1 MYMKHNGSRLLF
13 QGILLVFAAL
23 AVASWCQA
31 AESTAD
37 VSANAALKAKARHEI
52 IGASAKLPIDQEYKI
67 GYRDILYVSIYGEGS
82 MSVGEGVQPL
92 AAANEIGRNGV
103 RGRDHVR
110 EGGGGIEVRQDGR
123 ISLLHIGDVSVVGMT
138 LRQLSDYLKKLYS
151 TIYENPSVTVTLIQS
166 NSRQYTIMG
175 QVRHPGLY
183 YLDFPVTIVMAIA
196 KAGGFTEW
204 AKSDVTVIRQA
215 TPGIAG
221 KQKKGVKG
229 KTFEFDYNDFLKG
242 RNLGNNIVIKSGDVI
257 VVH

>member
-1 MYMKHNGSRLLF
+1 MKHNGSRRLFRGLL
-13 QGILLVFAAL
+13 LCFAVL

-52 IGASAKLPIDQEYKI
+52 IGASAKLPIDPEYKI

-82 MSVGEGVQPL
+82 MAVGEGVQPP
-92 AAANEIGRNGV
+92 AAANGIGRNGV
-103 RGRDHVR
+103 LGRDHVR

-151 TIYENPSVTVTLIQS
+151 TIYENPSVTVTLVQS

-183 YLDFPVTIVMAIA
+183 HLDFPVTIVMAIA

-204 AKSDVTVIRQA
+204 AKFDVIVIRQ
-215 TPGIAG
+215 TPPGIAG
-221 KQKKGVKG
+221 KQKKGATG
-229 KTFEFDYNDFLKG
+229 KTFFFDYDDFLKG
-242 RNLGNNIVIKSGDVI
+242 RDLGKNIVIKSGDVI

>member
-1 MYMKHNGSRLLF
+1 MKHNGSSRLF
-13 QGILLVFAAL
+13 QGLFLLFAVVT
-23 AVASWCQA
+23 VASWCQA

-37 VSANAALKAKARHEI
+37 VSANAALKAKARHEV
-52 IGASAKLPIDQEYKI
+52 IGAAAKLLIDPEYKI

-82 MSVGEGVQPL
+82 MAVGEGVQPP
-92 AAANEIGRNGV
+92 AAANRIGRNGI
-103 RGRDHVR
+103 RGRDRVR

-151 TIYENPSVTVTLIQS
+151 TIYENPSVTVTLVQS

-175 QVRHPGLY
+175 QVRNPGLY
-183 YLDFPVTIVMAIA
+183 HLDFPVTIVMAIA

-204 AKSDVTVIRQA
+204 AKFDVTVIRQ
-215 TPGIAG
+215 TPPSGLAG
-221 KQKKGVKG
+221 KQKKGAEG

-242 RNLGNNIVIKSGDVI
+242 HGLGNNITIKSGDVI